1 MMRVFMAVSGLGSG
15 SWEEEED
22 IVGVVAVVLVSGK
35 GGKGK
40 GSGVE
45 RSMLMSCHAYDDDVR
60 SFQGWECGEQGANVE
75 EKNVGNGPKG

>member
-1 MMRVFMAVSGLGSG
+1 MMRVFMAVSGSG

-45 RSMLMSCHAYDDDVR
+45 RSMLMSCHAYDVR